1 MILDVPTSNG
11 RESVVNPG
19 SVPAATRHSGRHSV
33 VAAKTSAGSY
43 AEVKEQVTREPTPPP
58 SQPAREVPFWQDQ
71 EFGFGDVL
79 DVINPL
85 HHIPIVATLYRNL
98 TDDKIGFVPRL
109 VGGAL
114 WGRIGGLVAGV
125 VNSVVEWFTGKDVGD
140 HIFAALWGDRQPA
153 SPAQTARAAVVD
165 AAPVDERRE
174 TAGASQVVESEAAA
188 VAPEAVPEI
197 LVNLP
202 AAPIAPTPSA
212 GTITPLPGIN
222 HWHDPLETDAMVAG
236 ARLRLRA

>member
-1 MILDVPTSNG
+1 MNFEIPPTH
-11 RESVVNPG
+11 RR
-19 SVPAATRHSGRHSV
+19 VPAAATDSARRSA
-33 VAAKTSAGSY
+33 VAAKTSAGHY
-43 AEVKEQVTREPTPPP
+43 ADVMEQVVGEPAPKPTP
-58 SQPAREVPFWQDQ
+58 PAREVPYWQEQ

-79 DVINPL
+79 DVVNPL

-140 HIFAALWGDRQPA
+140 HIFATLWGERQPA
-153 SPAQTARAAVVD
+153 SPAQTARAAAVD
-165 AAPVDERRE
+165 GAPVEV
-174 TAGASQVVESEAAA
+174 SQEIAQARAVVEAEPAA
-188 VAPEAVPEI
+188 VAPAPVTEN

-202 AAPIAPTPSA
+202 AEPIVPKPSA
-212 GTITPLPGIN
+212 VTITPLPGIN
-222 HWHDPLETDAMVAG
+222 HWHDPLESDAMVSG